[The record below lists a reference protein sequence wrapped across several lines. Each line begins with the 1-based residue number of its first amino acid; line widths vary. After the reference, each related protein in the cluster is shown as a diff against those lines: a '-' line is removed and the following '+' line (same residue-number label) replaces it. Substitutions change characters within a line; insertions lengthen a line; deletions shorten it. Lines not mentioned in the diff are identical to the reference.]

1 MEHAMTNP
9 MQRAVRAAH
18 QTLRGRLDLASAAM
32 VDRADT
38 HEIRQK
44 TDAFLANSSRHTSA
58 MCHLVLPAVRL
69 YLPNGRARTREY
81 VQLCRRVERA
91 VGTAKQRM
99 YGQAH
104 AIDRPWNDV
113 WASVVEEVP
122 LLHSLERD
130 LVADLADVPDVRR
143 HPDLSLLIGSVT
155 SNSPTRPHPNSP
167 HTGAFAHHIR
177 ALWAR
182 ADRFWDAAEGRTLS
196 DWVVVVERE
205 TLAA

>member
-1 MEHAMTNP
+1 MPDP
-9 MQRAVRAAH
+9 MQLAVRAAH

-32 VDRADT
+32 ADRAHT

-44 TDAFLANSSRHTSA
+44 TDAFLVNNCRHTAA
-58 MCHLVLPAVRL
+58 MCDLVLPAARL
-69 YLPNGRARTREY
+69 YLPDSRVRTREY
-81 VQLCRRVERA
+81 VRQCRRVER
-91 VGTAKQRM
+91 VIGTAKQRM

-104 AIDRPWNDV
+104 AIDRSWSDV

-122 LLHSLERD
+122 LLYSLEQD

-155 SNSPTRPHPNSP
+155 SSSPTRPHPNSP
-167 HTGAFAHHIR
+167 HVGAFAHRIR
-177 ALWAR
+177 RMWAR

-196 DWVVVVERE
+196 DWVVGVEPER
-205 TLAA
+205 LAA